1 MAATRMALRLVALT
15 ALATLGTGSAAAG
28 ADRELDLAGLASCI
42 SDSGA
47 IFYGAHWCPVCRKQ
61 KEHFDGYAY
70 LLPYVEC
77 YDGPKDDGK
86 NAECTKADI
95 KSFPT
100 WVFSDGSVE
109 TGAQTPEALAA
120 ATGCP
125 LRKQG
130 GSTRRGSGDAAPD
143 PGY

>member
-1 MAATRMALRLVALT
+1 VSSRTGLQLAAVT
-15 ALATLGTGSAAAG
+15 ALALLCAGPAAAG
-28 ADRELDLAGLASCI
+28 SELDLAGLASCI

-77 YDGPKDDGK
+77 YDGPKDDGM
-86 NAECTKADI
+86 NAECKKAGI
-95 KSFPT
+95 ESFPT
-100 WVFSDGSVE
+100 WVFSDGRTE
-109 TGAQTPEALAA
+109 TGAETPEALAA

-125 LRKQG
+125 LHEQR
-130 GSTRRGSGDAAPD
+130 GSTRGGGGRVAPD
-143 PGY
+143 RGY

>member
-1 MAATRMALRLVALT
+1 VLRLAIL
-15 ALATLGTGSAAAG
+15 LGLVLLGMAPAAA
-28 ADRELDLAGLASCI
+28 DVDLAGLASCI

-61 KEHFDGYAY
+61 KEHFDGYSY

-77 YDGPKDDGK
+77 YDGPKDDGM
-86 NAECTKADI
+86 NEECTKKGI
-95 KSFPT
+95 KRFPT
-100 WVFSDGSVE
+100 WVLPDGSVQ

-125 LRKQG
+125 LKEQG
-130 GSTRRGSGDAAPD
+130 GSGGSTGGGDGEAPD
-143 PGY
+143 RGY